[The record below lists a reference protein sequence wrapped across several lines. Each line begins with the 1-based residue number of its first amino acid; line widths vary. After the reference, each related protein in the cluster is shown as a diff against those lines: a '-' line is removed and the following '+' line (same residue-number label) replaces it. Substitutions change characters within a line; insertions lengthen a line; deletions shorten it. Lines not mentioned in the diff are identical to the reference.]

1 MGQPQS
7 SFVSNHEIEFNGN
20 YDFFQKLDLAATQ
33 KIIARW
39 HDGNGKVDGSSR
51 LVWKKFFSTLIEIQE
66 ELESDREKYCRKHWS
81 PVCNGYAM
89 VRQSDGIIENGHP
102 ATIIEEKTA
111 DDAHTDDDESETNSN
126 PDDNEGSIKHG
137 DQESQAFSG
146 LTQRTVHQHPIF
158 MGYSF
163 ETLVQRKLRLQSEKN
178 KIQEREERAMERAIS
193 ARSTALNQME
203 EQFRTQKQ
211 NRDKKIEQIKAD
223 YEREQAKRKSE
234 YEKSTK
240 DLDATLAGSIKVS
253 LSIFL
258 GQIPYFTNYIG
269 PI

>member
-39 HDGNGKVDGSSR
+39 NDGNGKVDGSNR

-81 PVCNGYAM
+81 PVCSGYAM
-89 VRQSDGIIENGHP
+89 VRQSDDGVIENGQP
-102 ATIIEEKTA
+102 TTNLDEKTV
-111 DDAHTDDDESETNSN
+111 DDAHTDDDESETNSS
-126 PDDNEGSIKHG
+126 PDDNEGSIKDG
-137 DQESQAFSG
+137 DQESQAVSG
-146 LTQRTVHQHPIF
+146 TTQRTLHQHPIF
-158 MGYSF
+158 MGYSL
-163 ETLVQRKLRLQSEKN
+163 ETLVQRNLRLQSEKN

-234 YEKSTK
+234 YEKSAK
-240 DLDATLAGSIKVS
+240 DLDATLAGSIKVGLRS
-253 LSIFL
+253 FLDKIFTI
-258 GQIPYFTNYIG
+258 QIT
-269 PI
+269 